1 MPVQP
6 VLILLVVA
14 VLANLVLMGALLVP
28 PLLGRRP
35 LFASE
40 DAEVQAPPRS
50 TAELGALIGGT
61 AGQLFSDGVP
71 VSTYDRV
78 VRIVSWA
85 FILATSTIVAVTGL
99 WPQNQPAIFILL
111 GAAGVFVLVVHDILP
126 IKALGSARF
135 VLEGS
140 AAITFVTLLVMLTGQ
155 ERSPFFFAFPLIV
168 AGAALVVTP
177 RITLVLAA
185 FAAAGYLAAVLSA
198 PDRLPPTPQESAE
211 IGVNLIAMALLAYVA
226 TVIAREQ
233 RQARDAAIRL
243 SAIDSL
249 TSLFNRAFFFAAVDR
264 EIQRSARSGRGFCLL
279 MMDLDG
285 LKAVNDR
292 FGHFMGDRALR
303 AVGHVIR
310 TGVRRIDTAARYG
323 GDEFVVLLP
332 ETDPT
337 GAFVVAEKI
346 RQGVA
351 DLSVDGATQQVRTS
365 LSIGV
370 VGYPDDGR
378 TADELMI
385 SADKAM
391 YASKRQGKN
400 KVVTYAGAVTG
411 DLTDDSV

>member
-6 VLILLVVA
+6 VLILLAIA

-28 PLLGRRP
+28 PLLGRKP
-35 LFASE
+35 LFPVDDQ
-40 DAEVQAPPRS
+40 DAAVPARS
-50 TAELGALIGGT
+50 GAEMAALIGGS
-61 AGQLFSDGVP
+61 AGEVFSDGVP
-71 VSTYDRV
+71 VSAYDRV

-99 WPQNQPAIFILL
+99 WPESQPAIFVLL

-126 IKALGSARF
+126 INALGSARF

-140 AAITFVTLLVMLTGQ
+140 AAITFVTILVMLTGQ
-155 ERSPFFFAFPLIV
+155 EDSPFFFAYPLIV

-177 RITLVLAA
+177 RVTLVLAGIA
-185 FAAAGYLAAVLSA
+185 TAGYLAAVLSGTDGA
-198 PDRLPPTPQESAE
+198 LPTPPGVAE
-211 IGVNLIAMALLAYVA
+211 IGVNVIAMALLAYVA

-285 LKAVNDR
+285 LKAINDR

-303 AVGHVIR
+303 SVGHVIR

-337 GAFVVAEKI
+337 GAYVVAEKI
-346 RQGVA
+346 RQGAA
-351 DLSVDGATQQVRTS
+351 DLSVDGAGHQVRTS

-385 SADKAM
+385 SADRAM

-400 KVVTYAGAVTG
+400 KVVTYAGAG
-411 DLTDDSV
+411 AAGLTDDSV

>member
-1 MPVQP
+1 
-6 VLILLVVA
+6 
-14 VLANLVLMGALLVP
+14 
-28 PLLGRRP
+28 
-35 LFASE
+35 
-40 DAEVQAPPRS
+40 
-50 TAELGALIGGT
+50 
-61 AGQLFSDGVP
+61 
-71 VSTYDRV
+71 V

-85 FILATSTIVAVTGL
+85 FILATLTIVAVTGL
-99 WPQNQPAIFILL
+99 WRESQAAIFVLL
-111 GAAGVFVLVVHDILP
+111 GAAGVFVLLVHDVLP
-126 IKALGSARF
+126 IKTLGPARF

-155 ERSPFFFAFPLIV
+155 QASPFFFAYPLIV
-168 AGAALVVTP
+168 GGAALVVTP
-177 RITLVLAA
+177 RVTVVLAA
-185 FAAAGYLAAVLSA
+185 IATVGYLAAVLSG
-198 PDRLPPTPQESAE
+198 PEGFPPQPQQAAE
-211 IGVNLIAMALLAYVA
+211 MGVNLIALVMLAYVA

-233 RQARDAAIRL
+233 RRARDAAIRL

-249 TSLFNRAFFFAAVDR
+249 TGLFNRAFFFSAVDR

-285 LKAVNDR
+285 LKSVNDR
-292 FGHFMGDRALR
+292 FGHYMGDRVLR
-303 AVGHVIR
+303 SVGHVIR

-351 DLSVDGATQQVRTS
+351 ELSVEGTGNQVKTS
-365 LSIGV
+365 LSIGA

-385 SADKAM
+385 SADRAM
-391 YASKRQGKN
+391 YDSKRQGKN
-400 KVVTYAGAVTG
+400 RVVTFAGPRVAEAP
-411 DLTDDSV
+411 DESV